1 MYFFIFINLDN
12 NDFVI
17 DNFLLEVKIFIIY
30 FVDNFFLL
38 KLMIYFDDNIKV
50 FFLLELVMCYL
61 DIDVR

>member
-1 MYFFIFINLDN
+1 MYFFIFINLEN

-30 FVDNFFLL
+30 FVDIFFLL

-50 FFLLELVMCYL
+50 FF
-61 DIDVR
+61 IRISDVLFRY